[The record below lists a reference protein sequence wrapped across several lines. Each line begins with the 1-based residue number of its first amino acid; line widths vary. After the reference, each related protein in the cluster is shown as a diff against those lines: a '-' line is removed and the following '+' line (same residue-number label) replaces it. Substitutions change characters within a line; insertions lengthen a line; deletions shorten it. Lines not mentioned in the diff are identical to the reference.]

1 MVLVTLMLARR
12 VGLQLVFGNMLHTTS
27 KRWRSSQAKR
37 FTPRPGQ
44 EKRTRGALF
53 PFPIIPVG
61 SEGHGHTERPAVGG
75 GAKRVFARAIADMD
89 GRTAA
94 KVIGSRDTPTGLVDR
109 GNV

>member
-1 MVLVTLMLARR
+1 MR
-12 VGLQLVFGNMLHTTS
+12 G
-27 KRWRSSQAKR
+27 KRLSTASDVQGIPGGKR

-44 EKRTRGALF
+44 EKRTQGALF
-53 PFPIIPVG
+53 PYPIIPVG
-61 SEGHGHTERPAVGG
+61 SEGHGHAERPAVGG

-109 GNV
+109 GNVTATICDVAVE